1 MVSVSREEQA
11 WSTAAGACA
20 ERWPREP
27 AWSAVMHRRPYVAI
41 AAALALALL
50 GPMLMPA
57 GLPLAAAPVR
67 AATPPKVVVV
77 VGPTHSLTASNLQ
90 WGEAIAEDAVAHGAQ
105 VVRVFHPHAT
115 WAEVSAAAAGANVL
129 IYLGHGNGYPS
140 PYTSTLMRDRQ
151 DGMGLDPVDGAA
163 DDQVQYYG
171 EQYMAT
177 LHLAPDS
184 LVLLNHLCYAS
195 GNSEPGLPQPTQAV
209 AVERV
214 DNFAAGFIAGG
225 ASAVLALGTEDAG
238 GIVDALFGPTQ
249 TLDQLFM
256 STGGVGVA
264 PIVAASV
271 RTPGASLHL
280 DPDSATSGFYR
291 SLAGNLDLLSS
302 AVIGGTGS
310 AGALQGAAPAPS
322 PSPVPPSPD
331 PIPAVPSAPVP
342 VLTSLV
348 APAAFTPN
356 GDGISDTLTLSYSM
370 SAPGTLDVAVASA
383 SGAVVRH
390 MVLPAMT
397 ATGRFS
403 WDGLGDGGATVPDGS
418 YSLVVAPLGETGIP
432 GAALTVR
439 TRVLT
444 AIRSPRVAPAVFYP
458 LGGDPAAATTA
469 LSMTLTQPATV
480 TWTVTD
486 RSGRVVRTLWEA
498 RPTPA
503 GSWTL
508 PWDGTGQ
515 APGSGVLSPMPVGQY
530 FSAIAATTAAGTVL
544 MRSAIWLTPF
554 RLVPSAGIVTAGQ
567 TLGLSITAAEPL
579 SAAPRLLVL
588 QPGVAPYVVTARATA
603 ALGYRVVFRLHAGP
617 AGDVRLVVLGTDRAG
632 HSLSAT
638 TSVPLR

>member
-1 MVSVSREEQA
+1 
-11 WSTAAGACA
+11 
-20 ERWPREP
+20 
-27 AWSAVMHRRPYVAI
+27 MHRRPYVAV

-57 GLPLAAAPVR
+57 GLPLAAAAVR

-90 WGEAIAEDAVAHGAQ
+90 WGEAIAEDAAAHGAQ

-140 PYTSTLMRDRQ
+140 PYTTTLMRDRQ

-163 DDQVQYYG
+163 DNQVQYYG

-195 GNSEPGLPQPTQAV
+195 GNSEPGLPQPMQAV

-238 GIVDALFGPTQ
+238 GIVDALFGPAQ

-264 PIVAASV
+264 PIVTASV
-271 RTPGASLHL
+271 RTPGARLHL

-302 AVIGGTGS
+302 AVIGG
-310 AGALQGAAPAPS
+310 AGTASALQGAAPAPS
-322 PSPVPPSPD
+322 PSPVPPSPIVAPPA
-331 PIPAVPSAPVP
+331 PIPALPSLAAP
-342 VLTSLV
+342 SG
-348 APAAFTPN
+348 FTPH
-356 GDGISDTLTLSYSM
+356 GGGISDTLTVSYSM
-370 SAPGTLDVAVASA
+370 SSPGTLDVAVASA

-390 MVLPAMT
+390 MVLPAMA

-403 WDGLGDGGATVPDGS
+403 WDGLGDGGATVPDGA

-444 AIRSPRVAPAVFYP
+444 AIRSPGAAPAVFYP
-458 LGGDPAAATTA
+458 FDGDPAATTA
-469 LSMTLTQPATV
+469 LSVTLTQPATV

-486 RSGRVVRTLWEA
+486 SAGRVVRTLWDA
-498 RPTPA
+498 HPTPA
-503 GSWTL
+503 GTWTL
-508 PWDGTGQ
+508 PWDGTGS
-515 APGSGVLSPMPVGQY
+515 APGSTVLSPMPVGQY
-530 FSAIAATTAAGTVL
+530 LSAIAATTTAGTVL

-554 RLVPSAGIVTAGQ
+554 RLVPSAGTVTAGQ
-567 TLGLSITAAEPL
+567 TLGLSITAADPL
-579 SAAPRLLVL
+579 RAAPRLLVV

-603 ALGYRVVFRLHAGP
+603 GLGYRAVFRLHAGP
-617 AGDVRLVVLGTDRAG
+617 VGIVRIVVLGTDRAG
-632 HSLSAT
+632 HSLAAT
-638 TSVPLR
+638 ASVRLR

>member
-1 MVSVSREEQA
+1 
-11 WSTAAGACA
+11 
-20 ERWPREP
+20 
-27 AWSAVMHRRPYVAI
+27 MHRRPYAAL

-90 WGEAIAEDAVAHGAQ
+90 WGEAIAEDAAAHGAQ

-140 PYTSTLMRDRQ
+140 PYTTTLMRDRQ

-225 ASAVLALGTEDAG
+225 ASAVLALGTDDAG
-238 GIVDALFGPTQ
+238 GIVDALFGPAQ

-256 STGGVGVA
+256 SNGGVGVA
-264 PIVAASV
+264 PIVTASV
-271 RTPGASLHL
+271 RTPGARLHL

-302 AVIGGTGS
+302 AVIGGTGTGS
-310 AGALQGAAPAPS
+310 ALQGAAPTPS
-322 PSPVPPSPD
+322 PSPVPPSPVVA
-331 PIPAVPSAPVP
+331 PPAPLPAVPSVPVP

-348 APAAFTPN
+348 APSAFTPN
-356 GDGISDTLTLSYSM
+356 GDGISDTLAVSYSM

-383 SGAVVRH
+383 SGAVVRR
-390 MVLPAMT
+390 MVLPAMS

-403 WDGLGDGGATVPDGS
+403 WDGLGDGGAVVPDGT

-444 AIRSPRVAPAVFYP
+444 AIRSPGATPAVFYP
-458 LGGDPAAATTA
+458 LDGDPAAATTA
-469 LSMTLTQPATV
+469 LSVTLTQPATV

-498 RPTPA
+498 HPTPA
-503 GSWTL
+503 GTWTL
-508 PWDGTGQ
+508 PWDGTGH
-515 APGSGVLSPMPVGQY
+515 APGSGVLSPMPVGRY
-530 FSAIAATTAAGTVL
+530 LSAIAATTAAGTVL

-554 RLVPSAGIVTAGQ
+554 RLVPSAGTVTAGQ
-567 TLGLSITAAEPL
+567 TLALSITAADPL
-579 SAAPRLLVL
+579 RAAPRLLVV

-603 ALGYRVVFRLHAGP
+603 ALGYRAVFRLHAGP
-617 AGDVRLVVLGTDRAG
+617 AGIVRLVVLGTDRAG
-632 HSLSAT
+632 RALAAT
-638 TSVPLR
+638 ATVRLR

>member
-1 MVSVSREEQA
+1 
-11 WSTAAGACA
+11 
-20 ERWPREP
+20 
-27 AWSAVMHRRPYVAI
+27 MHRRPF
-41 AAALALALL
+41 AAFAVALALALL

-57 GLPLAAAPVR
+57 GLPLAAPAVR
-67 AATPPKVVVV
+67 AATQPKVVVV

-90 WGEAIAEDAVAHGAQ
+90 WGEAIAQDAAAHGAL

-140 PYTSTLMRDRQ
+140 PYTTTLMRDRQ

-214 DNFAAGFIAGG
+214 DDFAAGFIAGG

-238 GIVDALFGPTQ
+238 GIVDALFGPAQ
-249 TLDQLFM
+249 ALDQLFM

-264 PIVAASV
+264 PIVTASV
-271 RTPGASLHL
+271 RTPGARLHL

-302 AVIGGTGS
+302 AVIGGTGAPGS
-310 AGALQGAAPAPS
+310 LQGAAPALTLPS
-322 PSPVPPSPD
+322 SAPASSVVVPSPVAPFPAPALPP
-331 PIPAVPSAPVP
+331 APVP
-342 VLTSLV
+342 VLSSLL
-348 APAAFTPN
+348 APSVFTPN
-356 GDGISDTLTLSYSM
+356 GDGISDTLAVSYAM
-370 SAPGTLDVAVASA
+370 TAPGTLDVAVTSA
-383 SGAVVRH
+383 SGAVVRR
-390 MVLPAMT
+390 MVLPAMP

-403 WDGLGDGGATVPDGS
+403 WDGLSDDGMIVPDGA
-418 YSLVVAPLGETGIP
+418 YSLVVAPIGGTGIQ

-458 LGGDPAAATTA
+458 LAGDQAAATA
-469 LSMTLTQPATV
+469 LSVTLTQPATV

-486 RSGRVVRTLWEA
+486 SSGRVVRTLWDS
-498 RPTPA
+498 RLTPA
-503 GSWTL
+503 GTWTL

-515 APGSGVLSPMPVGQY
+515 TPGSTVLSPMPVGQY
-530 FSAIAATTAAGTVL
+530 LSTIAATTAAGRVM

-554 RLVPSAGIVTAGQ
+554 RLVPSSVTATAG
-567 TLGLSITAAEPL
+567 TTFSLSITAAEPL
-579 SAAPRLLVL
+579 RTAPRLFVV
-588 QPGVAPYVVTARATA
+588 QPGVAPYVVTARAAGT
-603 ALGYRVVFRLHAGP
+603 LGYRAVFRLHAGP
-617 AGDVRLVVLGTDRAG
+617 AGTVRLLVLGTDLAG
-632 HSLSAT
+632 HDLAANASIR
-638 TSVPLR
+638 LR

>member
-1 MVSVSREEQA
+1 
-11 WSTAAGACA
+11 
-20 ERWPREP
+20 
-27 AWSAVMHRRPYVAI
+27 MHRRPYAAL

-90 WGEAIAEDAVAHGAQ
+90 WGEAIAEDAAAHGAQ

-140 PYTSTLMRDRQ
+140 PYTTTLMRDRQ

-225 ASAVLALGTEDAG
+225 ASAVLALGTDDAS
-238 GIVDALFGPTQ
+238 GIVDALFGPAQ

-256 STGGVGVA
+256 SNGGVGVA
-264 PIVAASV
+264 PIVTASV
-271 RTPGASLHL
+271 RTPGARLHL

-302 AVIGGTGS
+302 AVIGGTGTGS
-310 AGALQGAAPAPS
+310 ALQGAAPTPS
-322 PSPVPPSPD
+322 PSPVPPSPVVA
-331 PIPAVPSAPVP
+331 PPAPLPAIPSVPVP
-342 VLTSLV
+342 ALTSLV
-348 APAAFTPN
+348 APSAFTPN
-356 GDGISDTLTLSYSM
+356 GDGISDTLTVAYSM

-390 MVLPAMT
+390 MVLPAMA

-403 WDGLGDGGATVPDGS
+403 WDGLGDGGAVVPDGA

-444 AIRSPRVAPAVFYP
+444 AIRSPGATPAVFYP
-458 LGGDPAAATTA
+458 LDGDPAATTA
-469 LSMTLTQPATV
+469 LSVTLTQPATV

-498 RPTPA
+498 HPTQA
-503 GSWTL
+503 GTWIL
-508 PWDGTGQ
+508 PWDGTGH

-530 FSAIAATTAAGTVL
+530 LSAITATTAAGTVL
-544 MRSAIWLTPF
+544 LRSTIWLTPF
-554 RLVPSAGIVTAGQ
+554 RLVPSAGTVTAGQ
-567 TLGLSITAAEPL
+567 TLALSITAADPL
-579 SAAPRLLVL
+579 RAAPRLVVV

-603 ALGYRVVFRLHAGP
+603 ALGYRAVFRLHAGP
-617 AGDVRLVVLGTDRAG
+617 AGIVRLVVVGTDRAG
-632 HSLSAT
+632 RSLAAT
-638 TSVPLR
+638 ATVRLR